1 VETTWIM
8 VAHRSGAR
16 LFENKGR
23 GRGFKLVADIPHP
36 EGRLK
41 NQDID
46 ADKQG
51 RSFDRFGY
59 GRHAM
64 SQEVEPKKHIA
75 ERFAKKL
82 AELLDEGRNQHRYI
96 KLVLIAEPNFLGTLR
111 GALSDQTAS
120 KVAASLDKDL
130 ADVPE
135 RELMEHLREII
146 PS

>member
-1 VETTWIM
+1 METTWIM
-8 VAHRSGAR
+8 IAHRSGAR

-23 GRGFKLVADIPHP
+23 RKQVKLVADIPHP

-51 RSFDRFGY
+51 RSFDRFGA

-64 SQEVEPKKHIA
+64 SQEVEPKKQIA
-75 ERFAKKL
+75 ERFAKEL
-82 AELLDEGRNQHRYI
+82 AELLDQGRNQHHYT
-96 KLVLIAEPNFLGTLR
+96 KLVLVAEPNFLGILR
-111 GALSDQTAS
+111 GALSDPTAS
-120 KVAASLDKDL
+120 KVTASLDKDL

-135 RELMEHLREII
+135 RDLMQHLGEII
-146 PS
+146 QS

>member
-1 VETTWIM
+1 MDTTWIM
-8 VAHRSGAR
+8 IAHRTGAR
-16 LFENKGR
+16 VFENKGR
-23 GRGFKLVADIPHP
+23 GKGFQLAADIPHP

-51 RSFDRFGY
+51 RSFDRFGA

-64 SQEVEPKKHIA
+64 SQEQEPTKHIA

-82 AELLDEGRNQHRYI
+82 AKLLDEGRNQHRYT
-96 KLVLIAEPNFLGTLR
+96 KLVLIAEPSFLGTLR
-111 GALSDQTAS
+111 GALSDQTAG
-120 KVAASLDKDL
+120 KVVASVDKDL

-135 RELMEHLREII
+135 RDVMEHLREII